1 MAVDFPPFASPL
13 FAASL
18 APQWDRPVPP
28 PLINPVSQAANTS
41 SATAAPAPN
50 PATGDATSIMAMSSK
65 DGQRRLNKVR
75 EDAKNQGKSPLS
87 KADARRQA
95 KELGR
100 KERGETPPADDKP
113 DSAGAEFTSLAG
125 TAVHAASSV
134 IHAVGHAADATGNFI
149 SGHAQQIGVPVG
161 VAVVLGG
168 TAAVAVDVAGGLG
181 ALAALF

>member
-1 MAVDFPPFASPL
+1 MAVDFPSFASPL

-18 APQWDRPVPP
+18 TPQWDRPAPP
-28 PLINPVSQAANTS
+28 PFVNPISQAASPSN
-41 SATAAPAPN
+41 ATAALAPKA
-50 PATGDATSIMAMSSK
+50 ATGDAASVMAMSSK

-75 EDAKNQGKSPLS
+75 EDAKSQGKPPLS
-87 KADARRQA
+87 KAEARRRA

-100 KERGETPPADDKP
+100 KQRGETPPTDDK
-113 DSAGAEFTSLAG
+113 SEGAGAEFSSLVG
-125 TAVHAASSV
+125 TVGHAASSV
-134 IHAVGHAADATGNFI
+134 IHAVGHAADATGNFV

-168 TAAVAVDVAGGLG
+168 AAAVTVDVAGGLG